1 MADIVLLTLFVGVLL
16 GLYLFEIP
24 VVYALGLTSLILM
37 WTTSIPF
44 EPLLVAQTMV
54 SGSNSFV
61 LLAIPLFLQTGLL
74 MNALGL
80 TDVIFDFAKA
90 IVGPIRGGLAHVNI
104 VASIIFSGMTG
115 TAAADAAGL
124 GAIEYQAM
132 RDEGYEEGFSV
143 AVTGSSSI
151 IGPIIPPSVP
161 LIIYGVIA
169 QVSIGTLFI
178 AGLVPGLI
186 MGVGLMVLCTVYAH
200 RRGYERG
207 EWWNPGEIARTGYR
221 ALPALGTPLLIIGGI
236 LGGWFTATE
245 AGAVALF
252 YTLLIG
258 TVFYDALS
266 LEEVVDSFED
276 GMTRTA
282 SLTFIVA
289 AAALYGFLIRRA
301 QLPEVLANAVMN
313 VSTDPLV
320 VLLLIAGVLFIVGLM
335 LETIAAI
342 TILTPVFLPII
353 EQTAISP
360 IHFGV
365 IMIITLMIGLLTP
378 PFGVILFVLNAV
390 TGVSLER
397 ITRNM
402 VPFYVPLLIALILAI
417 VFPGVVMWLP
427 RTMGLA

>member
-1 MADIVLLTLFVGVLL
+1 MADIVLLTLFMGILL
-16 GLYLFEIP
+16 ALYLFEIP
-24 VVYALGLTSLILM
+24 VAYALGLTSLILM

-124 GAIEYQAM
+124 GAIEYRAM
-132 RDEGYEEGFSV
+132 RDEGYDEGFSV
-143 AVTGSSSI
+143 AVTGSSSV

-178 AGLVPGLI
+178 AGLIPGLI
-186 MGVGLMVLCTVYAH
+186 MGLGLMILCTFYANKQ
-200 RRGYERG
+200 GYSRG
-207 EWWNPGEIARTGYR
+207 EWWSICEIGRTFYR
-221 ALPALGTPLLIIGGI
+221 ALPALGTPILIIGGI
-236 LGGWFTATE
+236 LGGLFTATE

-252 YTLLIG
+252 YTMFIG
-258 TVFYDALS
+258 TLFYDALS
-266 LEEVVDSFED
+266 TEELIESFEE

-301 QLPEVLANAVMN
+301 QLPEILAQAVTT
-313 VSTDPLV
+313 VSTDPV
-320 VLLLIAGVLFIVGLM
+320 VVMLLIAGVLFIVGLM

-342 TILTPVFLPII
+342 TILTPVFLPVI

-402 VPFYVPLLIALILAI
+402 IPFYVPLLIALVLTIF
-417 VFPGVVMWLP
+417 FPELVMWLP
-427 RTMGLA
+427 RTMGLV

>member
-1 MADIVLLTLFVGVLL
+1 MEDIVLLTLFVGILL
-16 GLYLFEIP
+16 GLYLIEVP
-24 VVYALGLTSLILM
+24 VVYGLGLTSLILM

-74 MNALGL
+74 MNSLGL

-90 IVGPIRGGLAHVNI
+90 IVGPIRGGMAHVNI

-124 GAIEYQAM
+124 GAIEYRAM
-132 RDEGYEEGFSV
+132 RDAGYDEGFSV

-186 MGVGLMVLCTVYAH
+186 MGLGLMVLCTIYANK
-200 RRGYERG
+200 RGYERG
-207 EWWNPGEIARTGYR
+207 DWWSLGEIAKTGYR
-221 ALPALGTPLLIIGGI
+221 ALPALGTPILIIGGI
-236 LGGWFTATE
+236 LGGLFTATE
-245 AGAVALF
+245 AGAIALF

-258 TVFYDALS
+258 TLFYDSLS
-266 LEEVVDSFED
+266 IEELVESFND

-301 QLPEVLANAVMN
+301 QLPEVLAEAVTT
-313 VSTDPLV
+313 VSTDPLII
-320 VLLLIAGVLFIVGLM
+320 LLLIAGVLFIVGLM

-342 TILTPVFLPII
+342 TILTPVFLPVI

-365 IMIITLMIGLLTP
+365 VMIITLMIGLLTP

-402 VPFYVPLLIALILAI
+402 IPFYIPLLVALILAI
-417 VFPGVVMWLP
+417 VFPAIVLWLP
-427 RTMGLA
+427 KAMGLL

>member
-1 MADIVLLTLFVGVLL
+1 MSDIVLLTLFIVVLL
-16 GLYLFEIP
+16 GLYLLEVP

-37 WTTSIPF
+37 LFTSIPF

-124 GAIEYQAM
+124 GAIEYRAM
-132 RDEGYEEGFSV
+132 REEGYEEGFSV

-178 AGLVPGLI
+178 AGLVPGFI
-186 MGVGLMVLCTVYAH
+186 MGLGLMILCTIYAH
-200 RRGYERG
+200 RNGYERG
-207 EWWNPGEIARTGYR
+207 DWWSLSEIGRTGFR
-221 ALPALGTPLLIIGGI
+221 ALPALGTPILIIGGI
-236 LGGWFTATE
+236 LGGLFTATE
-245 AGAVALF
+245 AGAIALF
-252 YTLLIG
+252 YTIFIG

-266 LEEVVDSFED
+266 WQELIASFED
-276 GMTRTA
+276 GMTRTS

-301 QLPEVLANAVMN
+301 QLPEVLANAVTT
-313 VSTDPLV
+313 VSTDPLI
-320 VLLLIAGVLFIVGLM
+320 VLLLIAAVLFIVGLM

-365 IMIITLMIGLLTP
+365 VMIITLMIGLLTP

-402 VPFYVPLLIALILAI
+402 LPFYVPLVIALLLTII
-417 VFPGVVMWLP
+417 FPEVVLWLP

>member
-1 MADIVLLTLFVGVLL
+1 MADITLLSLFVGILL
-16 GLYLFEIP
+16 GLYLLEVP

-37 WTTSIPF
+37 LTTSIPF

-178 AGLVPGLI
+178 AGLIPGLI
-186 MGVGLMVLCTVYAH
+186 MGLGLMVLCTVYAH

-207 EWWNPGEIARTGYR
+207 DWWSPGKIAKTGYR
-221 ALPALGTPLLIIGGI
+221 ALPALGTPILIIGGI
-236 LGGWFTATE
+236 LGGLFTATE
-245 AGAVALF
+245 AGAIALF
-252 YTLLIG
+252 YTILIG

-266 LEEVVDSFED
+266 LEELIDSFED

-301 QLPEVLANAVMN
+301 QLPEVLANAVTT
-313 VSTDPLV
+313 VSTDPMV
-320 VLLLIAGVLFIVGLM
+320 ILLLIAGVLFVVGLM

-342 TILTPVFLPII
+342 TILTPVFLPVI

-365 IMIITLMIGLLTP
+365 VMIITLMIGLLTP

-402 VPFYVPLLIALILAI
+402 LPFYVPLLVALILAI
-417 VFPGVVMWLP
+417 IFPDVVMWLP

>member
-1 MADIVLLTLFVGVLL
+1 MAEIGLLVLFVGILL
-16 GLYLFEIP
+16 ALYLFEIP

-37 WTTSIPF
+37 WTTPIPF

-80 TDVIFDFAKA
+80 TEVIFDFAKA
-90 IVGPIRGGLAHVNI
+90 IIGPIRGGLAHVNI

-124 GAIEYQAM
+124 GTIEYQAM

-143 AVTGSSSI
+143 AVTGASSI

-178 AGLVPGLI
+178 AGLLPGLI
-186 MGVGLMVLCTVYAH
+186 MGLGLMLLCTFYANRH
-200 RRGYERG
+200 GYSRGD
-207 EWWNPGEIARTGYR
+207 WWSIREIGRTCYR
-221 ALPALGTPLLIIGGI
+221 ALPALGTPILIIGGI
-236 LGGWFTATE
+236 LGGLFTATE
-245 AGAVALF
+245 AGAIALF
-252 YTLLIG
+252 YTILIG
-258 TVFYDALS
+258 TVFYDTLTREEL
-266 LEEVVDSFED
+266 LESFEE

-289 AAALYGFLIRRA
+289 AASLYGFLIRRA
-301 QLPEVLANAVMN
+301 QLPEVLAQAITT
-313 VSTDPLV
+313 VSTDPLIIM
-320 VLLLIAGVLFIVGLM
+320 LLIAGVLFIVGLM

-353 EQTAISP
+353 EQTAINP
-360 IHFGV
+360 IYFGV
-365 IMIITLMIGLLTP
+365 VMIITLMIGLLTP

-402 VPFYVPLLIALILAI
+402 VPFYVPLLIALLLTII
-417 VFPGVVMWLP
+417 FPSIVMWLP
-427 RTMGLA
+427 RTMGLM

>member
-1 MADIVLLTLFVGVLL
+1 MSDVTLFVLFVGVLL
-16 GLYLFEIP
+16 ALYLFEVP
-24 VVYALGLTSLILM
+24 VVYALGMTSLILM

-54 SGSNSFV
+54 GGSNSFV

-74 MNALGL
+74 MNSFGL
-80 TDVIFDFAKA
+80 TDVIFDFAGS
-90 IVGPIRGGLAHVNI
+90 IVGPIRGGIAHVNVI
-104 VASIIFSGMTG
+104 ASIIFSGMTG

-124 GAIEYQAM
+124 GAIEYRAM
-132 RDEGYEEGFSV
+132 REEGYDEGFSV

-178 AGLVPGLI
+178 AGLIPGLI
-186 MGVGLMVLCTVYAH
+186 MGLGLMVLCSFYAH
-200 RRGYERG
+200 KNGYKRGD
-207 EWWNPGEIARTGYR
+207 WWSIGEIGRTFLR
-221 ALPALGTPLLIIGGI
+221 ALPALGTPILIIGGI
-236 LGGWFTATE
+236 LGGFFTATE

-252 YTLLIG
+252 YTIFIG
-258 TVFYDALS
+258 FFFYDS
-266 LEEVVDSFED
+266 LTLREMVNIFED

-301 QLPEVLANAVMN
+301 QLPEILANAVT
-313 VSTDPLV
+313 SISSDPV
-320 VLLLIAGVLFIVGLM
+320 IILLLIAGVLFIVGLM

-342 TILTPVFLPII
+342 TILTPVFLPVV

-365 IMIITLMIGLLTP
+365 VMIITLMIGLLTP

-397 ITRNM
+397 IIRNM
-402 VPFYVPLLIALILAI
+402 VPFYIPLLVVLILSILFPAI
-417 VFPGVVMWLP
+417 VMWLP
-427 RTMGLA
+427 ETMGFI

>member
-1 MADIVLLTLFVGVLL
+1 MSDIGLLALFVGVLL
-16 GLYLFEIP
+16 ALYLFEIP

-90 IVGPIRGGLAHVNI
+90 LVGPIRGGLAHVNI
-104 VASIIFSGMTG
+104 IASVIFSGMTG

-124 GAIEYQAM
+124 GAIEYRAM
-132 RDEGYEEGFSV
+132 REEGYDEGFSV

-178 AGLVPGLI
+178 AGLVPGII
-186 MGVGLMVLCTVYAH
+186 MSLGLMILCAIYAN

-207 EWWNPGEIARTGYR
+207 DWWSVGEIARTAYR
-221 ALPALGTPLLIIGGI
+221 ALPALGTPILIIGGI
-236 LGGWFTATE
+236 LGGLFTATE
-245 AGAVALF
+245 AGAIALF

-258 TVFYDALS
+258 NVFYDALS
-266 LEEVVDSFED
+266 WEQVLESFED

-289 AAALYGFLIRRA
+289 AASLYGFLIRRA
-301 QLPEVLANAVMN
+301 QLPEVLAEAVTT
-313 VSTDPLV
+313 VSTDPLII
-320 VLLLIAGVLFIVGLM
+320 LLLIAAVLFVVGLM

-365 IMIITLMIGLLTP
+365 VMIITLMIGLLTP

-390 TGVSLER
+390 TGVSLEE
-397 ITRNM
+397 ITKNM
-402 VPFYVPLLIALILAI
+402 IPFYVPLLIALILAI
-417 VFPGVVMWLP
+417 VFPSVVLWLP
-427 RTMGLA
+427 RVMGLS

>member
-1 MADIVLLTLFVGVLL
+1 MADVVLLMLFVGILL
-16 GLYLFEIP
+16 ALYLIEVP

-54 SGSNSFV
+54 RGSNSFV

-80 TDVIFDFAKA
+80 TDVIFDFANA
-90 IVGPIRGGLAHVNI
+90 IIGPIRGGLAHVNI

-124 GAIEYQAM
+124 GAIEYRAM
-132 RDEGYEEGFSV
+132 RDAGYEKGFSV

-178 AGLVPGLI
+178 AGLIPGLV
-186 MGVGLMVLCTVYAH
+186 MGLGLMILCTFYANRH
-200 RRGYERG
+200 GYDRGD
-207 EWWNPGEIARTGYR
+207 WWSVGEIGRTCYR
-221 ALPALGTPLLIIGGI
+221 ALPALGTPVLIIGGI
-236 LGGWFTATE
+236 LGGLFTATE
-245 AGAVALF
+245 AGAIALF
-252 YTLLIG
+252 YTILVG

-266 LEEVVDSFED
+266 WEALVTSFED

-289 AAALYGFLIRRA
+289 AASLYGFLIQRA
-301 QLPEVLANAVMN
+301 QLPEVLARAVMT
-313 VSTDPLV
+313 VSTDPLIIMLV
-320 VLLLIAGVLFIVGLM
+320 IAGVLFIVGLM

-353 EQTAISP
+353 EQTAIDP
-360 IHFGV
+360 IYFGV
-365 IMIITLMIGLLTP
+365 VMIITLMIGLLTP

-397 ITRNM
+397 ITRHM
-402 VPFYVPLLIALILAI
+402 VPFYVPLLIVLLLTI
-417 VFPGVVMWLP
+417 VFPSLVMWLP

>member
-1 MADIVLLTLFVGVLL
+1 MEDIVLLTLFVGILL
-16 GLYLFEIP
+16 GLYLIEVP
-24 VVYALGLTSLILM
+24 VVYGLGLTSLILM

-74 MNALGL
+74 MNSLGL

-90 IVGPIRGGLAHVNI
+90 IVGPIRGGMAHVNI

-124 GAIEYQAM
+124 GAIEYRAM
-132 RDEGYEEGFSV
+132 RDAGYDEGFSV

-186 MGVGLMVLCTVYAH
+186 MGVGLMVLCTIYANK
-200 RRGYERG
+200 RGYERG
-207 EWWNPGEIARTGYR
+207 DWWSLGEIAKTGYR
-221 ALPALGTPLLIIGGI
+221 ALPALGTPVLIIGGI
-236 LGGWFTATE
+236 LGGLFTATE
-245 AGAVALF
+245 AGAIALF

-258 TVFYDALS
+258 TLFYNSLS
-266 LEEVVDSFED
+266 IEELVESFSD

-301 QLPEVLANAVMN
+301 QLPEVLAEAVTT
-313 VSTDPLV
+313 VSTDPLII
-320 VLLLIAGVLFIVGLM
+320 LLLIAGVLFIVGLM

-342 TILTPVFLPII
+342 TILTPVFLPVI

-365 IMIITLMIGLLTP
+365 VMIITLMIGLLTP

-402 VPFYVPLLIALILAI
+402 IPFYIPLLVALILAI
-417 VFPGVVMWLP
+417 VFPAIVLWLP
-427 RTMGLA
+427 ETMGLL

>member
-1 MADIVLLTLFVGVLL
+1 MEDIVLLTLFVGILL
-16 GLYLFEIP
+16 GLYLIEVP
-24 VVYALGLTSLILM
+24 VVYGLGLTSLILM

-74 MNALGL
+74 MNSLGL

-90 IVGPIRGGLAHVNI
+90 IVGPIRGGMAHVNI

-124 GAIEYQAM
+124 GAIEYRAM
-132 RDEGYEEGFSV
+132 RDEGYDEGFSV

-186 MGVGLMVLCTVYAH
+186 MGLGLMVLCTIYANK
-200 RRGYERG
+200 RGYERG
-207 EWWNPGEIARTGYR
+207 DWWSLGEIAKTGYR
-221 ALPALGTPLLIIGGI
+221 ALPALGTPILIIGGI
-236 LGGWFTATE
+236 LGGLFTATE
-245 AGAVALF
+245 AGAIALF

-258 TVFYDALS
+258 TLFYDSLS
-266 LEEVVDSFED
+266 LDELVETFDD

-301 QLPEVLANAVMN
+301 QLPEVLAEAVTT
-313 VSTDPLV
+313 VSTDPLII
-320 VLLLIAGVLFIVGLM
+320 LLLIAGVLFIVGLM

-342 TILTPVFLPII
+342 TILTPVFLPVI

-365 IMIITLMIGLLTP
+365 VMIITLMIGLLTP

-402 VPFYVPLLIALILAI
+402 IPFYIPLLVALILAI
-417 VFPGVVMWLP
+417 VFPAIVLWLP
-427 RTMGLA
+427 KTMGLL

>member
-1 MADIVLLTLFVGVLL
+1 MADIVLLTLFVGILL
-16 GLYLFEIP
+16 GLYLLEVP

-37 WTTSIPF
+37 LTTSIPF

-186 MGVGLMVLCTVYAH
+186 MGLGLMILCTVYAH
-200 RRGYERG
+200 KRGYERG
-207 EWWNPGEIARTGYR
+207 EWWSLGEIAKTGYR
-221 ALPALGTPLLIIGGI
+221 AFPALGTPILIIGGI

-252 YTLLIG
+252 YTILIG
-258 TVFYDALS
+258 TLFYDALS
-266 LEEVVDSFED
+266 LEEMVESFED

-282 SLTFIVA
+282 SLTFIVS

-301 QLPEVLANAVMN
+301 QLPEVLANAVTT
-313 VSTDPLV
+313 VSTDPLII
-320 VLLLIAGVLFIVGLM
+320 LLLIAGVLFVVGLM

-365 IMIITLMIGLLTP
+365 VMIITLMIGLLTP

-402 VPFYVPLLIALILAI
+402 LPFYVPLLIALILAI
-417 VFPGVVMWLP
+417 IFPDIVMWLP
-427 RTMGLA
+427 RTMGLV

>member
-1 MADIVLLTLFVGVLL
+1 MADIGLLALFVGVLL
-16 GLYLFEIP
+16 ALYLFEIP

-90 IVGPIRGGLAHVNI
+90 LVGPIRGGLAHVNI
-104 VASIIFSGMTG
+104 IASVIFSGMTG

-124 GAIEYQAM
+124 GAIEYRAM
-132 RDEGYEEGFSV
+132 REEGYDEGFSV

-178 AGLVPGLI
+178 AGLVPGVI
-186 MGVGLMVLCTVYAH
+186 MAFGLMVLCAIYAN

-207 EWWNPGEIARTGYR
+207 DWWSVGEIAQTAYR
-221 ALPALGTPLLIIGGI
+221 ALPALGTPILIIGGI
-236 LGGWFTATE
+236 LGGLFTATE
-245 AGAVALF
+245 AGAIALF

-258 TVFYDALS
+258 NVFYDALS
-266 LEEVVDSFED
+266 WEQVLESFED

-301 QLPEVLANAVMN
+301 QLPEVLAEAVTT
-313 VSTDPLV
+313 VSTDPLII
-320 VLLLIAGVLFIVGLM
+320 LLLIAGVLFVVGLM

-365 IMIITLMIGLLTP
+365 VMIITLMIGLLTP

-390 TGVSLER
+390 TGVSLEE
-397 ITRNM
+397 ITKNM
-402 VPFYVPLLIALILAI
+402 IPFYVPLLIALILAI
-417 VFPGVVMWLP
+417 VFPSVVLWLP
-427 RTMGLA
+427 RVMGLA

>member
-1 MADIVLLTLFVGVLL
+1 MADIVLLSLFVGVLL
-16 GLYLFEIP
+16 VLYLFEIP

-80 TDVIFDFAKA
+80 TDVIFDFAKSL
-90 IVGPIRGGLAHVNI
+90 IGPIRGGLAHVNI

-124 GAIEYQAM
+124 GAIEYRAM
-132 RDEGYEEGFSV
+132 RDEGYDQGFSV

-169 QVSIGTLFI
+169 EVSIGTLFI

-186 MGVGLMVLCTVYAH
+186 MSLGLMGLCGIYAH
-200 RRGYERG
+200 RRGYEHG
-207 EWWNPGEIARTGYR
+207 DWWSIRDIVRSCYR
-221 ALPALGTPLLIIGGI
+221 AFPALGTPILIIGGI
-236 LGGWFTATE
+236 LGGFFTATE

-252 YTLLIG
+252 YTILVG
-258 TVFYDALS
+258 YVFYDGFT
-266 LEEVVDSFED
+266 LEELVESFED

-289 AAALYGFLIRRA
+289 AASLYGFLIRRA
-301 QLPEVLANAVMN
+301 QLPEILAEAVTG
-313 VSTDPLV
+313 VSNDPMI
-320 VLLLIAGVLFIVGLM
+320 VLLLIAGVLFIIGLM

-342 TILTPVFLPII
+342 TILTPVFLPVV

-365 IMIITLMIGLLTP
+365 VMIITLMIGLLTP

-390 TGVSLER
+390 TGVSIER

-402 VPFYVPLLIALILAI
+402 IPFYVPLLLVLLLAI
-417 VFPGVVMWLP
+417 VFPAIVMWLP
-427 RTMGLA
+427 RTIGLA

>member
-1 MADIVLLTLFVGVLL
+1 MADIILLALFIGVLL
-16 GLYLFEIP
+16 GLYLIEVP

-37 WTTSIPF
+37 LTTSIPF

-80 TDVIFDFAKA
+80 TEVIFSFAKA

-124 GAIEYQAM
+124 GAIEYKAM
-132 RDEGYEEGFSV
+132 RDEGYGEGFSV

-178 AGLVPGLI
+178 AGLVPGLV
-186 MGVGLMVLCTVYAH
+186 MGLGLMVLITIYAN

-207 EWWNPGEIARTGYR
+207 DWWSLGEIGRTGIR
-221 ALPALGTPLLIIGGI
+221 ALPALGTPVLIIGGI

-245 AGAVALF
+245 AGAIALF
-252 YTLLIG
+252 YTIFIG
-258 TVFYDALS
+258 TVFYNS
-266 LEEVVDSFED
+266 LTWRELVQSFED
-276 GMTRTA
+276 GMTQTS
-282 SLTFIVA
+282 SLTFIIA
-289 AAALYGFLIRRA
+289 SAALYGFLIRRA
-301 QLPEVLANAVMN
+301 QLPEILANAVTLI
-313 VSTDPLV
+313 STDPLII
-320 VLLLIAGVLFIVGLM
+320 LLLIASVLFVVGLM

-342 TILTPVFLPII
+342 TILTPVFLPVI
-353 EQTAISP
+353 EQAAIDP
-360 IHFGV
+360 IHFGIV
-365 IMIITLMIGLLTP
+365 MIITLMIGLLTP

-397 ITRNM
+397 ITQNM
-402 VPFYVPLLIALILAI
+402 LPFYVPLLIALVLTII
-417 VFPGVVMWLP
+417 FPELVLGLP
-427 RTMGLA
+427 RAMGLA

>member
-1 MADIVLLTLFVGVLL
+1 MADIVLLALFVGVLL

-80 TDVIFDFAKA
+80 TDVIFSFARA
-90 IVGPIRGGLAHVNI
+90 LVGPIRGGLAHVNVI
-104 VASIIFSGMTG
+104 ASIIFSGMTG

-124 GAIEYQAM
+124 GAIEYRAM
-132 RDEGYEEGFSV
+132 RNEGYEQGFSI

-161 LIIYGVIA
+161 LIIYGIIA

-178 AGLVPGLI
+178 AGLIPGLI
-186 MGVGLMVLCTVYAH
+186 MGIGLMILCTVYAYRH
-200 RRGYERG
+200 GYERG
-207 EWWNPGEIARTGYR
+207 DWWSLGEIGRTGFR
-221 ALPALGTPLLIIGGI
+221 ALPALGTPILIIGGI
-236 LGGWFTATE
+236 LGGLFTATE
-245 AGAVALF
+245 AGAIALF

-258 TVFYDALS
+258 NVFYEGLS
-266 LEEVVDSFED
+266 FGEIRESFED

-282 SLTFIVA
+282 SLTFIVS

-301 QLPEVLANAVMN
+301 QLPEVLAEAVTN
-313 VSTDPLV
+313 VSSDPTI

-365 IMIITLMIGLLTP
+365 VMIVTLMIGLLTP

-402 VPFYVPLLIALILAI
+402 IPFYVPLLLTLILLILFPNI
-417 VFPGVVMWLP
+417 VLWLP
-427 RTMGLA
+427 RTMGLI

>member
-1 MADIVLLTLFVGVLL
+1 MADIGLLALFVGVLL
-16 GLYLFEIP
+16 ALYLFEVP

-80 TDVIFDFAKA
+80 TDVIFDFATA

-124 GAIEYQAM
+124 GAIEYRAM
-132 RDEGYEEGFSV
+132 RDEGYDEGFSV

-186 MGVGLMVLCTVYAH
+186 MGLGLMGLCTFYANKH
-200 RRGYERG
+200 GYSRGD
-207 EWWNPGEIARTGYR
+207 WWSAGEIARTFAR
-221 ALPALGTPLLIIGGI
+221 ALPALGTPILIIGGI
-236 LGGWFTATE
+236 LGGLFTATE
-245 AGAVALF
+245 AGAIALF
-252 YTLLIG
+252 YTILVG
-258 TVFYDALS
+258 TLFYDALT
-266 LEEVVDSFED
+266 LEELIESFDD

-289 AAALYGFLIRRA
+289 AASLYGFLIRRA
-301 QLPEVLANAVMN
+301 QLPELLAEAVTT
-313 VSTDPLV
+313 VSTDPMIIM
-320 VLLLIAGVLFIVGLM
+320 LLIAGVLFIVGLM

-342 TILTPVFLPII
+342 TILTPVFLPVI

-365 IMIITLMIGLLTP
+365 VMIITLMIGLLTP

-402 VPFYVPLLIALILAI
+402 IPFYVPLLVALLITI
-417 VFPGVVMWLP
+417 IFPDVVMWLP

>member
-1 MADIVLLTLFVGVLL
+1 MAEVTLLAMFVGVLL
-16 GLYLFEIP
+16 VLYLIEVP

-74 MNALGL
+74 MNKLGL
-80 TDVIFDFAKA
+80 TDVIFDFAKSL
-90 IVGPIRGGLAHVNI
+90 VGPVRGGLAHVNI
-104 VASIIFSGMTG
+104 IASILFSGMTG

-124 GAIEYQAM
+124 GAIEYRAM
-132 RDEGYEEGFSV
+132 RNEGYDQGFSV

-151 IGPIIPPSVP
+151 VGPIIPPSVP
-161 LIIYGVIA
+161 LIIYGIIA

-178 AGLVPGLI
+178 AGLVPGLV
-186 MGVGLMVLCTVYAH
+186 MGVGLMMLCTIYAH
-200 RRGYERG
+200 RNGYERG
-207 EWWNPGEIARTGYR
+207 DWWSIGEIGRTCYR
-221 ALPALGTPLLIIGGI
+221 ALPALGTPILIIGGI
-236 LGGWFTATE
+236 LGGLFTATE

-252 YTLLIG
+252 YTLVIG
-258 TVFYDALS
+258 TVFYDGFSRRELVDTF
-266 LEEVVDSFED
+266 EE

-282 SLTFIVA
+282 TLTFIVA
-289 AAALYGFLIRRA
+289 AASLYGFLIRRA
-301 QLPEVLANAVMN
+301 QLPELLAESVTS
-313 VSTDPLV
+313 VSTEPVV
-320 VLLLIAGVLFIVGLM
+320 VLLLIAAVLFVVGLM

-342 TILTPVFLPII
+342 TILTPVFLPVV

-365 IMIITLMIGLLTP
+365 VMILTLMIGLLTP

-402 VPFYVPLLIALILAI
+402 VPFYVPLLLTLLLIVL
-417 VFPGVVMWLP
+417 VPELVLWLP
-427 RTMGLA
+427 RAMGLA

>member
-1 MADIVLLTLFVGVLL
+1 MADIGLLALFVGVLL
-16 GLYLFEIP
+16 ALYLFEVP

-124 GAIEYQAM
+124 GAIEYRAM
-132 RDEGYEEGFSV
+132 REEGYGEGFSV

-178 AGLVPGLI
+178 AGLLPGII
-186 MGVGLMVLCTVYAH
+186 MGAGLMILCTFYANKH
-200 RRGYERG
+200 GYGRGD
-207 EWWNPGEIARTGYR
+207 WWSASEIGRTLVR
-221 ALPALGTPLLIIGGI
+221 ALPALGTPILIIGGI
-236 LGGWFTATE
+236 LGGLFTATE
-245 AGAVALF
+245 AGAIALF
-252 YTLLIG
+252 YTILVG
-258 TVFYDALS
+258 TSFYDGLTIAELIS
-266 LEEVVDSFED
+266 CFED

-289 AAALYGFLIRRA
+289 AASLYGFLIRRA
-301 QLPEVLANAVMN
+301 QLPEILAESVTT
-313 VSTDPLV
+313 VSTNPVV

-342 TILTPVFLPII
+342 TILTPVFLPVI

-365 IMIITLMIGLLTP
+365 VMIVTLMIGLLTP
-378 PFGVILFVLNAV
+378 PFGVILFVLNAI

-402 VPFYVPLLIALILAI
+402 IPFYVPLLITLVLII
-417 VFPGVVMWLP
+417 VFPELVMWLP
-427 RTMGLA
+427 RTMGLL

>member
-16 GLYLFEIP
+16 GLYLFEVP

-186 MGVGLMVLCTVYAH
+186 MGGGLMILCTVFAH

-207 EWWNPGEIARTGYR
+207 EWWNLGEIARTGYR

-245 AGAVALF
+245 AGAIALF
-252 YTLLIG
+252 YTLFIG

-320 VLLLIAGVLFIVGLM
+320 VLLLIAGVLFVVGLM

-402 VPFYVPLLIALILAI
+402 IPFYVPLLIALILAI
-417 VFPGVVMWLP
+417 VFPEIVLWLP

>member
-1 MADIVLLTLFVGVLL
+1 
-16 GLYLFEIP
+16 
-24 VVYALGLTSLILM
+24 M

-54 SGSNSFV
+54 SRSNSFV

-90 IVGPIRGGLAHVNI
+90 IIGPIRGGLAHVNI

-124 GAIEYQAM
+124 GTIEYRAM

-161 LIIYGVIA
+161 LIIYGVIV
-169 QVSIGTLFI
+169 QVSIETLFI
-178 AGLVPGLI
+178 AGLIPGLL
-186 MGVGLMVLCTVYAH
+186 MGLGLMLLCTFYANRH
-200 RRGYERG
+200 GYARGD
-207 EWWNPGEIARTGYR
+207 WWSIGEITRTCYR
-221 ALPALGTPLLIIGGI
+221 ALPALGTPKLIIGGI
-236 LGGWFTATE
+236 LGGLFTATE
-245 AGAVALF
+245 AGAIALF

-258 TVFYDALS
+258 TVFYDGFTWGKL
-266 LEEVVDSFED
+266 LESFEE

-289 AAALYGFLIRRA
+289 AASLYGFLIQRA
-301 QLPEVLANAVMN
+301 QLPEVLAQAVTT
-313 VSTDPLV
+313 VSTDPIIIM
-320 VLLLIAGVLFIVGLM
+320 LLIASVLFIVGLM

-353 EQTAISP
+353 DQTAISP
-360 IHFGV
+360 IYFGV
-365 IMIITLMIGLLTP
+365 VMIITLMIELLTP

-402 VPFYVPLLIALILAI
+402 VPFYVPLLIALVLTII
-417 VFPGVVMWLP
+417 FPSIVMWLP
-427 RTMGLA
+427 QTMGLT

>member
-1 MADIVLLTLFVGVLL
+1 MADLVLLSLFIGILL
-16 GLYLFEIP
+16 GLYLLEVP

-37 WTTSIPF
+37 LTTSIPF

-74 MNALGL
+74 MNSLGL

-104 VASIIFSGMTG
+104 IASIIFSGMTG

-132 RDEGYEEGFSV
+132 RDEGYDEGFSV

-186 MGVGLMVLCTVYAH
+186 MGLGLMVLCTVYAH
-200 RRGYERG
+200 QRGYERG
-207 EWWNPGEIARTGYR
+207 DWWAPGEIARTAYR

-236 LGGWFTATE
+236 LGGFFTATE

-252 YTLLIG
+252 YTIFVG

-266 LEEVVDSFED
+266 WEELIENFED

-289 AAALYGFLIRRA
+289 SAALYGFLIRRA
-301 QLPEVLANAVMN
+301 QLPEVLANAVTT
-313 VSTDPLV
+313 VSTDPLII
-320 VLLLIAGVLFIVGLM
+320 LLLIAGVLFLVGLM

-365 IMIITLMIGLLTP
+365 VMIITLMIGLLTP

-390 TGVSLER
+390 TGVSLEE

-402 VPFYVPLLIALILAI
+402 IPFYVPLLIALILAI
-417 VFPGVVMWLP
+417 VFPSIVLWLP
-427 RTMGLA
+427 RMMGLA